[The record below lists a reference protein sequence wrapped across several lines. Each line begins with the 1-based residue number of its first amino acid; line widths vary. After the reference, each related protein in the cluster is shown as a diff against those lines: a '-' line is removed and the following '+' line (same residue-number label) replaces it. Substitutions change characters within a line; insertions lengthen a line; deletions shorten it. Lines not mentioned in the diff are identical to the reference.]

1 MNRTQMGDAMAL
13 LSAAGIWAEL
23 GSNNTIWP
31 CGDREVKLSTVGQVR
46 EYIAGQQAANLAAAV
61 ADAEAVIDRL
71 PEFNRQHA
79 YVYFNQ
85 ATRRHGFYF
94 APDDAT
100 AEKYAQRCGLAEQSN
115 WLIVA
120 VVPSKVAE

>member
-1 MNRTQMGDAMAL
+1 MSGTTIEQTITQA
-13 LSAAGIWAEL
+13 
-23 GSNNTIWP
+23 
-31 CGDREVKLSTVGQVR
+31 
-46 EYIAGQQAANLAAAV
+46 QAV
-61 ADAEAVIDRL
+61 MVSL
-71 PEFNRQHA
+71 PEFNAQNA

-120 VVPSKVAE
+120 VVPHQ